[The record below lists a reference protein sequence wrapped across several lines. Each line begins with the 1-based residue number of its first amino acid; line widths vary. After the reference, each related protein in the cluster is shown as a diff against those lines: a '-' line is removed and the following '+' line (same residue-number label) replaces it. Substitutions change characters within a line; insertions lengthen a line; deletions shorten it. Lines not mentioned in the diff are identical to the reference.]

1 MFQRAYFDL
10 DIPFCYLVLPK
21 PTLLCVHCQQPP
33 AVIYSF
39 RCVLKYE
46 GKVIEHVEVGIEY
59 DELLTHFTG
68 RFISFPRS
76 VHSISSLSSLQMRK
90 ECTHTSDSR
99 RGTR

>member
-1 MFQRAYFDL
+1 MFQRAFSDL
-10 DIPFCYLVLPK
+10 DILFCYLVLPK
-21 PTLLCVHCQQPP
+21 PTLLCVHGQQSPT
-33 AVIYSF
+33 VIYSF

-46 GKVIEHVEVGIEY
+46 GKVIEQVEVGIEY

-68 RFISFPRS
+68 RFIFFPRS
-76 VHSISSLSSLQMRK
+76 DPISSLSSLQMRK